1 MAGEPSIDLNLTG
14 ISIHTAPIGVL
25 ERCVLSADEIR
36 EVYACLLVDEHVQ
49 DALVLSTCN
58 RTEIYTTIQSGF
70 AAGAFVSNV
79 LKSVTG
85 HKRYPEDGHIYEK
98 TGRSGIEHLFRV
110 ACGLDS
116 QVLGEAQILGQLKAA
131 WEGLS
136 GIFNPSAYFN
146 KLVQAAFRVASQSRT
161 DTGIGAGAVSVA
173 SAGVHLTSRIFSD
186 FSQLNVLVVGA
197 GDTAKLVAQHLM
209 SHQPKS
215 LTVVNR
221 NEARGEALARNFG
234 ANAFG
239 LDSLEQVLGKVDI
252 VASAVSVT
260 EPLITTAMVGR
271 ALETRGPRSLA
282 ILDLGLPRN
291 VENTAG
297 DLVNVF
303 VQDIESLGRV
313 VDANLNRRRKEIPK
327 VEALIDDEITRL
339 ISWRRSLR
347 AVPVITALKS
357 QIEAFRQA
365 EVGRATKGLS
375 ETEQQAVETVTR
387 AVTNKIL
394 HGPITAIR
402 EYGKQA
408 EQEAEALNVIK
419 KLFLNLDTPD
429 SDEEDS

>member
-1 MAGEPSIDLNLTG
+1 MAGELSIDLNLTG

-25 ERCVLSADEIR
+25 ERCALSADEIR
-36 EVYACLLVDEHVQ
+36 EVYARLLVHEQVQ

-58 RTEIYTTIQSGF
+58 RTEIYTTIRSGF
-70 AAGAFVSNV
+70 AAGGFVSDV

-85 HKRYPEDGHIYEK
+85 HKRYPADGHIYEK

-116 QVLGEAQILGQLKAA
+116 QVLGETQILGQLKAA

-136 GIFNPSAYFN
+136 SIFNPSAYFN
-146 KLVQAAFRVASQSRT
+146 KLVQGAFRVASQSRT
-161 DTGIGAGAVSVA
+161 ATGIGAGAVSVA

-186 FSQLNVLVVGA
+186 FSKLNVLVVGA
-197 GDTAKLVAQHLM
+197 GDTAKLVTQHLM
-209 SHQPKS
+209 THQPKA
-215 LTVVNR
+215 LTIVNR
-221 NEARGEALARNFG
+221 NQAHGEALARNFG
-234 ANAFG
+234 VNALG
-239 LDSLEQVLGKVDI
+239 LESLEQELCKADI

-260 EPLITTAMVGR
+260 EPLITAAMVAR
-271 ALETRGPRSLA
+271 AQEVRGPRSLA

-291 VENTAG
+291 VESTSG

-313 VDANLNRRRKEIPK
+313 VDANLNRRRKEVPK
-327 VEALIDDEITRL
+327 VEALIADEITRL

-357 QIEAFRQA
+357 QVEAFRKA
-365 EVGRATKGLS
+365 EVVRATKGLS
-375 ETEQQAVETVTR
+375 ETEKQAVEMATR

-394 HGPITAIR
+394 HGPMTAIR

-419 KLFLNLDTPD
+419 KLFSNLGIPD